1 MILDE
6 TDVIV
11 PDWRLKKAVQADKIK
26 AYLSHSK
33 LKAIIRDI
41 DGTVSYKKKL
51 KLRNIMR
58 NDIDFRVFIDDLLR
72 EMGYLNE

>member
-26 AYLSHSK
+26 SYLSHSK